1 MSKIWYCSTC
11 GSVFDKPNANCSK
24 CNAQIRLKRAKQEL
38 ECYQKQYLE
47 KYEHQTN
54 KFGEYED
61 LLNGSNLDEWYFPL
75 FIEEIR
81 LSGCFN
87 PNLFKEHNNRKAH
100 IAKTKSTQYI
110 PKCPVCQSPKIEKI
124 STADRIVH
132 GATFG
137 LYSKTARSQWRCNNC
152 GNLW

>member
-1 MSKIWYCSTC
+1 MLEVIIKKKGGLLCLKYGIALLAV
-11 GSVFDKPNANCSK
+11 VFSIN
-24 CNAQIRLKRAKQEL
+24 
-38 ECYQKQYLE
+38 QKQYLE

-61 LLNGSNLDEWYFPL
+61 LLNGSNLDEWYLPL